1 MNEFRKNVT
10 IKTFKTMDSDDWF
23 MTLSTMLIGIGFG
36 VFLVI
41 LLNTII
47 GEK

>member
-1 MNEFRKNVT
+1 MNDLTKNVT

-23 MTLSTMLIGIGFG
+23 ITLSTMIIGIGFG

-41 LLNTII
+41 LLNTIT